1 MSEHGPTVRRNLVGA
16 SLLVLLPIGLFYAT
30 AVLYS
35 LNIPWFDDIENIPY
49 FLLNWLNADTIPG
62 QLSALFRP
70 NNEHRVVGAR
80 LVVLVQQALM
90 GELNFRVLAFVGNLS
105 VLGIFALL
113 VMNFR
118 KVDTRILWLLPAAL
132 LIFNLQFYAMTFM
145 TIMTL
150 QYQLVIFLSFLAFHF
165 LAKGS
170 NTYFWLAIGVAWL
183 DTFSMGNGMMVW
195 PSGMV
200 LLFFLGR
207 WKELGIWTLLGAG
220 AIFFYFY
227 GYDFVQGNDKGFAYI
242 LANPIKVLAGLLAM
256 VGGIFDIF
264 PTLPFLKR
272 MLVPTVMGTLLLG
285 FGLYWL
291 GRIFSQSEYWQSRLS
306 PSVSRLFTG
315 RFFIPTQ
322 NTAADAFWLAALTY
336 LFISMALVVFF
347 RTRFD
352 YELVLWSTYKIYPG
366 TFAAIGYLL
375 LISLSA
381 PKTQKFIFGIALLGS
396 LLAWGTSYYHYVPE
410 VASIRKVRQAF
421 AFNQQHN
428 GIGLGASKG
437 TSFEPMVVRTLQGTR
452 QKGVY
457 QLPAPI
463 VHRSEERIARRSAEG
478 SVPIA
483 KRETA
488 ETIHITLPKQLSD
501 SNPDRYVVLKSDQN
515 IYLFYISP
523 TQGEASCPK
532 ATLHSG
538 EYTVEIWEIGDT
550 YEKLLATDQTVS
562 IR

>member
-1 MSEHGPTVRRNLVGA
+1 MSERVLTARKNPVWA
-16 SLLVLLPIGLFYAT
+16 SLLVLLPIVLFYAT

-49 FLLNWLNADTIPG
+49 FLLNWLNADTLSG
-62 QLSALFRP
+62 KLSALFRP

-80 LVVLVQQALM
+80 LVVLVQQAIM
-90 GELNFRVLAFVGNLS
+90 GELNFRVLAFMGNLS
-105 VLGIFALL
+105 VLGIFGLL

-118 KVDTRILWLLPAAL
+118 KSETRILWLLPAAL

-165 LAKGS
+165 LAKE
-170 NTYFWLAIGVAWL
+170 NRIYFWLAVGIAWL

-195 PSGMV
+195 PSGVV

-256 VGGIFDIF
+256 IGGIFDIF
-264 PTLPFLKR
+264 PTLSFLKR
-272 MLVPTVMGTLLLG
+272 MLIPAAMGTLLLG
-285 FGLYWL
+285 FALYWL
-291 GRIFSQSEYWQSRLS
+291 GMIFSRSDYWKTRLS
-306 PSVSRLFTG
+306 PKVSHLFSS
-315 RFFIPTQ
+315 RFFIQTK
-322 NTAADAFWLAALTY
+322 NESADAFWLAALTY

-375 LISLSA
+375 LISLS
-381 PKTQKFIFGIALLGS
+381 PKKIQKFIFGIALLGS

-410 VASIRKVRQAF
+410 VAAIRKVRQAF
-421 AFNQQHN
+421 AFNQRHN

-437 TSFEPMVVRTLQGTR
+437 TSFEPMVVRTLQGT
-452 QKGVY
+452 QEKSVY
-457 QLPAPI
+457 QLPDPI
-463 VHRSEERIARRSAEG
+463 VHQGEESVSERFTQG
-478 SVPIA
+478 STPITL
-483 KRETA
+483 RETEEA
-488 ETIHITLPKQLSD
+488 FHIALRTQPSKSD
-501 SNPDRYVVLKSDQN
+501 VDYYVILKSPRN
-515 IYLFYISP
+515 IYLFYIPPSR
-523 TQGEASCPK
+523 GEADCPK
-532 ATLHSG
+532 ATLRRG
-538 EYTVEIWEIGDT
+538 EYIVEIWEVGDK
-550 YEKLLATDQTVS
+550 YEKLLSTDQTVS